1 MNVRTSEGMTGI
13 ELLRAW
19 AESNN
24 IICPPACL
32 ADPEECDEDA
42 CSECMCGALAE
53 IADRIEREMCTNLKV
68 CSSCRYWIRGSE
80 LCRRPD
86 VFTEY
91 GVDTLSMGAS
101 DYCSKWEAR

>member
-1 MNVRTSEGMTGI
+1 MNMRTSEGMTGI

-42 CSECMCGALAE
+42 RSECMCGALAE
-53 IADRIEREMCTNLKV
+53 IADRIEREMRPESHV
-68 CSSCRYWIRGSE
+68 CENCRYWLPYSKMCAR
-80 LCRRPD
+80 LD
-86 VFTEY
+86 FFTEY
-91 GVDTLSMGAS
+91 GIDTMSMGPN